1 MGIKNNE
8 ALEKA
13 LQQVLNSLAQ
23 AYLSL
28 GKAYPEYDAASR
40 SAFVQVVSK
49 RSGARGL
56 EPLSDGA
63 VAFLTGLDVADVGRL
78 KGAQDTDTP
87 TSAATR
93 LIELWLEEASDSE
106 GHANPLPLQGEH
118 SFASL
123 LERTWPGQD
132 PDDALSALVS
142 IGLAELRG
150 DMLYLD
156 DAALPGPD
164 DVEEASDLCSGAY
177 PLLAAIGE
185 RSPERKP
192 FVESRRYANVRGA
205 DVPRFKRIAESE
217 LREAHSRVGD
227 LMSAYEALDDDALDE
242 DGDERLSVTS
252 GIYFVAR
259 ERFSEA

>member
-1 MGIKNNE
+1 MGNNKNE
-8 ALEKA
+8 TLERA

-40 SAFVQVVSK
+40 SAFVEVVSS
-49 RSGARGL
+49 RSQVRGR

-78 KGAQDTDTP
+78 MAGAEADTP
-87 TSAATR
+87 TSAATE

-106 GHANPLPLQGEH
+106 GRANPLPLAGKH

-150 DMLYLD
+150 DMLHLND
-156 DAALPGPD
+156 DALPGPD
-164 DVEEASDLCSGAY
+164 DVEEASALCSGAY

-185 RSPERKP
+185 RHPERKP
-192 FVESRRYANVRGA
+192 FVESRRYANVRGF
-205 DVPRFKRIAESE
+205 DVPRVRRIAETE
-217 LREAHSRVGD
+217 LREAHTRVAEV
-227 LMSAYEALDDDALDE
+227 MAAYEALDDEAVDAE
-242 DGDERLSVTS
+242 DERLSVTS

-259 ERFSEA
+259 ERFSQV